1 MINFG
6 SLSVS
11 ETLEGWPWLMELMAL
26 IASRKAAEI
35 QFQPREAFIYMLGNN
50 NNTNLC
56 FPSACQ
62 ALC

>member
-1 MINFG
+1 MK
-6 SLSVS
+6 
-11 ETLEGWPWLMELMAL
+11 LMVL
-26 IASRKAAEI
+26 IASRKAAKI
-35 QFQPREAFIYMLGNN
+35 QFQSREGFIYILNNN

>member
-1 MINFG
+1 MK
-6 SLSVS
+6 
-11 ETLEGWPWLMELMAL
+11 LMVL

-35 QFQPREAFIYMLGNN
+35 QFQSSEASIYILNNN